1 MPYSIFEHRHRFSA
15 WAAARAAQVRSGVKV
30 RDFREALEKSG
41 LTEFLKEPASKHV
54 TQDEFEVLHRRWC
67 SAIIDYL
74 GTKGMRNIAYGRAA
88 KLVAVYLKAMV
99 VLGTDPDCEL
109 AQIAHP
115 PRGFNHAGQSR

>member
-54 TQDEFEVLHRRWC
+54 TQDGFEELHRVKSRTFC
-67 SAIIDYL
+67 
-74 GTKGMRNIAYGRAA
+74 KKCGMSQAA
-88 KLVAVYLKAMV
+88 
-99 VLGTDPDCEL
+99 
-109 AQIAHP
+109 
-115 PRGFNHAGQSR
+115 S